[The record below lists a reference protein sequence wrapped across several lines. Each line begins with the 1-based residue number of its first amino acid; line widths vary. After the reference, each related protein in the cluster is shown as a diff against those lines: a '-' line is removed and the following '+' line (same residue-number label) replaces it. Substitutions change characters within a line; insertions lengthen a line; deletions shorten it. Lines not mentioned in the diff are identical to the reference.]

1 MNLRAL
7 IIFGTSLVFLFPAM
21 LLHCRPGSPINREN
35 FEKIKLGMTKKEVE
49 EIFGPAGDHSSGP
62 LAAFVSPDEIWEE
75 WKDRPEDF
83 AQGIL
88 DSRRKS
94 LLLGWYW
101 REGVSEWASDAGII
115 QLVWDW
121 NGKIEYKGFFDARPR
136 LVSPLD
142 RIRRW
147 FLREE
152 RQVVSIPPRP
162 VRISGGIG
170 P

>member
-1 MNLRAL
+1 LEHRLSSFSWLR
-7 IIFGTSLVFLFPAM
+7 F
-21 LLHCRPGSPINREN
+21 LHCRPGSPINREN

-49 EIFGPAGDHSSGP
+49 EILGPAGDHSSGP
-62 LAAFVSPDEIWEE
+62 LAADVSPDEIWKE
-75 WKDRPEDF
+75 WKDKPEDF
-83 AQGIL
+83 AEGIL
-88 DSRRKS
+88 NGYRKS
-94 LLLGWYW
+94 WSSFFW
-101 REGVSEWASDAGII
+101 RQGVTEWASDTGII
-115 QLVWDW
+115 QVIWDW
-121 NGKIEYKGFFDARPR
+121 NGKVENTNFLDARPR
-136 LVSPLD
+136 LVTPLD